1 MTMDSTPQIEQIS
14 RLAEGILAP
23 LPGYFRVEVK
33 ITPVNNVKVYV
44 DADTGVTIDKLATV
58 NRNLYKKLEES
69 GLFTPDDFSLEV
81 SSPGVEEP
89 LKMLRQYL
97 KNIGRKVEV
106 VQTDGAK
113 KEGKLLQATETGII
127 IEEEMG
133 RNKNKS
139 LLQTTILFSQIKHA
153 KVCVIF

>member
-1 MTMDSTPQIEQIS
+1 MTMDSAPQIEQIS
-14 RLAEGILAP
+14 RLAEEILAP
-23 LPGYFRVEVK
+23 LPGYFLVEVK
-33 ITPVNNVKVYV
+33 VTPVNEVKVYI
-44 DADTGVTIDKLATV
+44 DADKGVTIDKLAAV
-58 NRNLYKKLEES
+58 NRALYKKLEES

-106 VQTDGAK
+106 VQADGAK
-113 KEGKLLQATETGII
+113 KEGTLLQATETGIT
-127 IEEEMG
+127 IEEETG
-133 RNKNKS
+133 KNKHK
-139 LLQTTILFSQIKHA
+139 LRIQTTISFSQIKHT

>member
-1 MTMDSTPQIEQIS
+1 MTMDSAPQIEQIS
-14 RLAEGILAP
+14 RLAEEILAP
-23 LPGYFRVEVK
+23 LPGYFLVEVK
-33 ITPVNNVKVYV
+33 VTPVNEVKVYI
-44 DADTGVTIDKLATV
+44 DADKGVTIDKLAAV
-58 NRNLYKKLEES
+58 NRALYKKLEES

-106 VQTDGAK
+106 VQADGAK
-113 KEGKLLQATETGII
+113 KEGTLMQATETGIT
-127 IEEEMG
+127 IEEETG
-133 RNKNKS
+133 KNKHK
-139 LLQTTILFSQIKHA
+139 LRIQTTISFSQIKHT